1 MRIVAL
7 RLPVIGIFFAFLLS
21 ACAVTLISRY
31 DEQTD
36 HLTSGFQRAM
46 TSHFETLRSA
56 TAPACT
62 YPNFTDFYR
71 ERRIDLS
78 VLDVRVRSI
87 PQNEETIRQVE
98 LLGSSLAAVESIHR
112 RAGAACPSAD
122 ELRPVERNLQVQ
134 FLSILTLEQAKKRG
148 ED

>member
-1 MRIVAL
+1 MKIVAL

-36 HLTSGFQRAM
+36 RLTSEFQRAM
-46 TSHFETLRSA
+46 TGHFETLRSA
-56 TAPACT
+56 AAPACT
-62 YPNFTDFYR
+62 HPNFTDFYR

-87 PQNEETIRQVE
+87 PQNSETIRQVE
-98 LLGSSLAAVESIHR
+98 LLRSSLAAVEDIHR
-112 RAGAACPSAD
+112 GSGAACPLP
-122 ELRPVERNLQVQ
+122 EVLNPVERGLQQQ